1 MPVAQPQGQAS
12 RGETIL
18 VVEDEE
24 LVRRL
29 VIKLLRR
36 EGYEVL
42 GAANAGE
49 ALLIAEQHHKIDL
62 LLTDVVMPIMNG
74 RQLAERLRAMVPG
87 LRVVFM
93 SGYHDDEVLRE
104 MTAASDVMHLQKP
117 VPRDVLVEKLREMLD
132 GSIIGSCASP
142 RSWSS

>member
-1 MPVAQPQGQAS
+1 
-12 RGETIL
+12 
-18 VVEDEE
+18 
-24 LVRRL
+24 VRRL

-49 ALLIAEQHHKIDL
+49 ALLIAEQHREIDL

-104 MTAASDVMHLQKP
+104 MTAAADVMHLQKP

-132 GSIIGSCASP
+132 GSIIGACASP